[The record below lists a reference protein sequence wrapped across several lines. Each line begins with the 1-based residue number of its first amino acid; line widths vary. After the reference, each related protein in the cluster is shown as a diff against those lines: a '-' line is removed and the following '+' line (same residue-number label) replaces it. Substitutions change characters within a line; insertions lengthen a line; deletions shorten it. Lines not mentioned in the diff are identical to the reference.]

1 MTGIVYVDTSALMKQ
16 YVGEAGSSQTIAFLR
31 EADYL
36 GSSILVKVELVAAIA
51 KVLRMNLFDPES
63 ANAMVSQFNEDSI
76 NLQIISVDHAV
87 VRRAANL
94 AWELQLRGYD
104 AIHLASALVWRED
117 LGEEIILATF
127 DRQLWDAAHKVN
139 LAVWPPDL

>member
-1 MTGIVYVDTSALMKQ
+1 MTAIVYVDTSALMKQ

-51 KVLRMNLFDPES
+51 KVLRMKLFDPQS

-76 NLQIISVDHAV
+76 NLQMISVDHAV

-117 LGEEIILATF
+117 LGEEITLATF
-127 DRQLWDAAHKVN
+127 DWQLWEAAHKVN
-139 LAVWPPDL
+139 LATWPLVL

>member
-1 MTGIVYVDTSALMKQ
+1 VTGIVYVDTSALMKQ